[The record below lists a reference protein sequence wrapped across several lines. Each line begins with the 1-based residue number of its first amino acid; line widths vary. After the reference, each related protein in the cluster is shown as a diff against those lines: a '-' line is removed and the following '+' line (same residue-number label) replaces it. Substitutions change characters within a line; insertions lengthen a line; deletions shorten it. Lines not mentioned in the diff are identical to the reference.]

1 MSNNDAWE
9 MKMTDDDRVENPQL
23 VDSHGMALNNGPDV
37 KPREAT
43 DAQLESLKTEIENLR
58 RSVAAIAANA
68 KSFGADKIELT
79 IADVEETLKRNVFM
93 SVGIAA
99 LIGYAWGR
107 IR

>member
-1 MSNNDAWE
+1 
-9 MKMTDDDRVENPQL
+9 MKMTDEDKVENPQL
-23 VDSHGMALNNGPDV
+23 VDSHGTALNNGTDV
-37 KPREAT
+37 KPRGVS
-43 DAQLESLKTEIENLR
+43 DAQLESLKAEIENLR

-68 KSFGADKIELT
+68 KSFGADRIELT

-99 LIGYAWGR
+99 LVGYVWGR